1 MAHFHTKTKK
11 GRPYLYVRE
20 IARINGKPKVVSQT
34 YIGSPEKVRELVK
47 GGDPAIRSIRV
58 DEFGALW
65 LAMRAD
71 EEIDLANIVD
81 EIIPSDPRETG
92 PSVGEYFLYA
102 ILNRMIEPKSKRE
115 LPDWYRNTAIQEIR
129 PVNVSELSSQRFG
142 AKWDRVSPED
152 LEKIAK
158 RFFNKVWEKEEA
170 NGDCLLFDTTNH
182 YTYMSS
188 KTPSELA
195 RRGKNKAGKHHLRQ
209 IGTAL
214 LVGRTNRLPLFYR
227 EYPGN
232 LHDSNIFNALIG
244 EMLEIASMVSQNKQ
258 RLTIIFDKGMNS
270 DPNFEFLDD
279 SPLLHFITTYSPY
292 FASDF
297 ASLPLSQF
305 APLDIKKNR
314 LLEEEGKSDERLMAY
329 RTSGE
334 FWGKKRAVIV
344 THNPGNARKQEYV
357 FSGKLEEI
365 RKNLLE
371 MRMKFNEGAPH
382 WKNKDNIQE
391 RYFSLCGR
399 LHMASDY
406 FSLEFSSSAGIPTM
420 GFRKNVYRTETRK
433 KQFGRNIIITDNLD
447 WKTEEIFQASLDRNQ
462 IEEKFRQAN
471 DHSHVSILPIRH
483 WTDDKIRCHLFCC
496 VVALTYMRRL
506 ELRLEEA
513 GIKTSASSMMEKM
526 KSLHSV
532 LAVNKTGQPIRRLE
546 TPSKTHQKTLSAFGW
561 EVSKNGVLQKT
572 T

>member
-1 MAHFHTKTKK
+1 MRMAHFHTKTKK

-382 WKNKDNIQE
+382 WKTKTIFKNDILVCAGDSIWLRIISVWNSHHPLVFQRWGLEKMFTE
-391 RYFSLCGR
+391 RKPGKSNSVGTL
-399 LHMASDY
+399 
-406 FSLEFSSSAGIPTM
+406 SSQITLIGKP
-420 GFRKNVYRTETRK
+420 RK
-433 KQFGRNIIITDNLD
+433 
-447 WKTEEIFQASLDRNQ
+447 S
-462 IEEKFRQAN
+462 FRQ
-471 DHSHVSILPIRH
+471 VSIEIKLKKNSARLMIIHMFQFFQSAIGPTIKSDAIFSAVLLP
-483 WTDDKIRCHLFCC
+483 
-496 VVALTYMRRL
+496 
-506 ELRLEEA
+506 
-513 GIKTSASSMMEKM
+513 
-526 KSLHSV
+526 
-532 LAVNKTGQPIRRLE
+532 
-546 TPSKTHQKTLSAFGW
+546 
-561 EVSKNGVLQKT
+561 
-572 T
+572 